1 MVRTECLIT
10 NGYPDT
16 DSILDLIGK
25 GWYIVQTIDATL
37 VHPHALQGDY
47 ITFFAR
53 YEHQGKKMKEKY

>member
-10 NGYPDT
+10 NGYPDA

-53 YEHQGKKMKEKY
+53 YEC